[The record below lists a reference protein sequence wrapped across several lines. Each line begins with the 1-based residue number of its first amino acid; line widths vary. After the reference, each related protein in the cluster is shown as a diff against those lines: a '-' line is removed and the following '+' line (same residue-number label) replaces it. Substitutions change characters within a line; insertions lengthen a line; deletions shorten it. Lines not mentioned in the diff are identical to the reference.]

1 MRGLKERLI
10 ALFPGLHGQ
19 LILVRNYRYL
29 ALLRQ
34 HRQRVQSVRKEK
46 KAKVLVIISN
56 LAMWRL
62 EDVVQL
68 LKQDSRFHVT
78 MAICPFTTFAADD
91 RKKNVDKIV
100 SYLQEKGWDY
110 LLVDEGKKSGLM
122 KELDPDVVFYPQL
135 YGGLYGP
142 GLNCEENVGRLIA
155 YVPYALPT
163 TSGDWSYNSRYFN
176 VAWRIY
182 YPTKIHLD
190 YARRHMFNHAR
201 NMVIVGDSHA
211 SAFLK
216 EGHAYPWKSDGGKK
230 RVIWAPHFSIRYEGH
245 LHRTGFLWL
254 HQAMWD
260 FAVWF
265 KDEIEFVF
273 KPHPRLLTELYRH
286 PDWGKEKADAYYE
299 LWKNGENTQLETGTY
314 IDLFCTSDAMV
325 HDCGSFSA
333 EYHYTGKPVLFV
345 SQDFTDVY
353 QGLDDFGALCM
364 DLHYHAKSVEEIR
377 AFLQDVVLD
386 GKDPR
391 KAERDSFRQ
400 KYLVPPEGS
409 SFEQNVYRSLTKDL
423 FKE

>member
-1 MRGLKERLI
+1 MIL
-10 ALFPGLHGQ
+10 ASLFTEIHGRY
-19 LILVRNYRYL
+19 ILFRNFRYL
-29 ALLRQ
+29 SFVLL
-34 HRQRVQSVRKEK
+34 HRCRISSVRRAG

-56 LAMWRL
+56 LAMWRM
-62 EDVVQL
+62 EDVVRL
-68 LKQDSRFHVT
+68 LKQDSRFQVT
-78 MAICPFTTFAADD
+78 IAICPFTTFAPDD
-91 RKKNVDKIV
+91 QKKSVDKVV
-100 SYLQEKGWDY
+100 SYLQEKGWNFVLADKGNI
-110 LLVDEGKKSGLM
+110 V

-142 GLNCEENVGRLIA
+142 GINCEENLGRLIA

-182 YPTKIHLD
+182 YPTKIHLE
-190 YARRHMFNHAR
+190 YARRHSFNHAR

-211 SAFLK
+211 SAFLQ
-216 EGHAYPWKSDGGKK
+216 EGHTYPWKGVGGKK
-230 RVIWAPHFSIRYEGH
+230 RVIWAPHFSIRDEGH

-254 HQAMWD
+254 HQAMLD
-260 FAVWF
+260 FAVQF

-273 KPHPRLLTELYRH
+273 KPHPRLLSELYRH
-286 PDWGKEKADAYYE
+286 PDWGKEKADAYYDM
-299 LWKNGENTQLETGTY
+299 WKNGENTQLETGPY
-314 IDLFCTSDAMV
+314 IDLFCTSDTMI

-345 SQDFTDVY
+345 SKDFEDIY
-353 QGLDDFGALCM
+353 RGLDDFGKLCM
-364 DLHYHAKSVEEIR
+364 DLHYHAQSVEEIGT
-377 AFLQDVVLD
+377 FIQDVILN

-391 KAERDSFRQ
+391 KAERDSFRK
-400 KYLVPPEGS
+400 KYLIPAEGA